1 MTKFTD
7 AWKNNQQFYPEGER
21 FTVQTAPDPGH
32 GSKAEESNAV
42 VMQDAPVLQGGGE
55 LFGDYLFENAMH
67 LPPATEIDTTPVE
80 GAGTPED
87 RGHGYGGI
95 FAPLSTALNYGR
107 GYLGAVRGRDLGAP
121 DVATKE
127 PGRPYRFASDLFFGF
142 LLHGFDAPPIT
153 EGPGDKVLRRGLNAY
168 PENDGD
174 GGRVRAIGSGS
185 WRVNSPSWRSG
196 WYLGSNIQRD
206 FLPPNRTHD
215 KARMV
220 RPNIVTI
227 VTSAPPPTVS
237 DKYASPF
244 NSLAKF
250 RPMARKARGLRR
262 VPGPWDEQAI
272 ADAAPSYEVA
282 PADGMVVL

>member
-1 MTKFTD
+1 MAKFSD

-21 FTVQTAPDPGH
+21 FTVQTPPDPGH
-32 GSKAEESNAV
+32 GNRDELPNAI
-42 VMQDAPVLQGGGE
+42 VMIDAPVLQSGGE
-55 LFGDYLFENAMH
+55 LYGDYQFENAMH
-67 LPPATEIDTTPVE
+67 LPPATEIDKTPVE
-80 GAGTPED
+80 GHGTAQD

-95 FAPLSTALNYGR
+95 FALLSVALNYGR

-121 DVATKE
+121 AKATHE
-127 PGRPYRFASDLFFGF
+127 YGRPYKFASDYFFGF

-174 GGRVRAIGSGS
+174 GGRTRAIGSGS
-185 WRVNSPSWRSG
+185 WRVNSPSWREG
-196 WYLGSNIQRD
+196 WYLGSNVNRD
-206 FLPPNRTHD
+206 FSPPNRTHD

-244 NSLAKF
+244 FSLAKF
-250 RPMARKARGLRR
+250 RPKVRKPRGLRR
-262 VPGPWDEQAI
+262 VPGPWDEQVV
-272 ADAAPSYEVA
+272 ADSTPSYEIA
-282 PADGMVVL
+282 PADGMVVR